1 MDRVGFEPTTSASFI
16 TILKRVRSERDN
28 YDMLG
33 EQVYEAKG
41 QITGPRMRDASS
53 LLLLT

>member
-1 MDRVGFEPTTSASFI
+1 MDRVGFEPTTSASLI
-16 TILKRVRSERDN
+16 TILKRVRSERDR

-41 QITGPRMRDASS
+41 QITGPRMHDASS
-53 LLLLT
+53 LLT